1 MALKVIL
8 LRDWF
13 VLIILTIASESPMKM
28 LPNNN
33 DRDASSSFRRD
44 ITPGSKPSFEINT
57 FKSPNEKQ
65 SNNND
70 VSSVRIFLKF

>member
-1 MALKVIL
+1 
-8 LRDWF
+8 
-13 VLIILTIASESPMKM
+13 MKM

-33 DRDASSSFRRD
+33 ERDASSSFRRD

-70 VSSVRIFLKF
+70 VSIVRIFLKF